1 VNRRDT
7 FILVGVIT
15 AAGVA
20 AFGVGRTAAL
30 RHRTGTTGP
39 QVEWLR
45 GVSAQTVQAE
55 ERFEQQSRQWMEDV
69 RAKQAALTSML
80 PDDRFTG
87 AQILGQVDEVA
98 QSYAVLARS
107 VGKHIFHLRSVLPE
121 GQRQQVMQACANSLR
136 ACMQRRYRW
145 RGGAQDQGPGFMGGG
160 RGGWGRGQGR
170 GAGYGRQYRGGR
182 GQEAPGLVGRL
193 RLTQEQ
199 SVWIR
204 QQDPNFDAE
213 SAVLRDRLCE
223 VHAELVASLEEANL
237 TERELSANI
246 DLLITAHEAL
256 EKRVAQHIVLLR
268 PQLSQEQRDLLG
280 GLCRGSAHGVD
291 VSAATSPGL
300 PSGILAGLLSP
311 QVLTDLLQ

>member
-1 VNRRDT
+1 MNRRGT

-15 AAGVA
+15 AVGVA

-30 RHRTGTTGP
+30 RHRTGATGLHI
-39 QVEWLR
+39 EWLQ
-45 GVSAQTVQAE
+45 GVSAQTVQGE
-55 ERFEQQSRQWMEDV
+55 ERFEQQSRQGMEDV
-69 RAKQAALTSML
+69 RAKQAVLTSML

-87 AQILGQVDEVA
+87 AQVLGQVDEVA

-136 ACMQRRYRW
+136 GCMQRRYRW

-199 SVWIR
+199 SVWIQ